1 MNNDIREF
9 RMLNRWMCLKEEKIF
24 IADYLEK
31 KGIRRLGIYGYGVM
45 GKHLIRDLAERQYE
59 AAWVMDGNAESD
71 TYCRKIIRPNDKE
84 STDDV
89 DLIVITPIR
98 LMEEIEVT
106 LLKKGNDRIV
116 SIEELV
122 YDTYKWGFR
131 G

>member
-1 MNNDIREF
+1 
-9 RMLNRWMCLKEEKIF
+9 
-24 IADYLEK
+24 
-31 KGIRRLGIYGYGVM
+31 
-45 GKHLIRDLAERQYE
+45 
-59 AAWVMDGNAESD
+59 MDGNAESD